1 VKKGFLILLG
11 ALLLMIP
18 ASAWGWSA
26 EVAVSVQCEGES
38 NVVSAS
44 IVSSDEAGAHII
56 SVAPTSFPGTAGSG
70 TVTVVVGWEGT
81 EETQTTEHAVQFGD
95 CVVAPTPQPVPPP
108 PPVPSQPVCPDG
120 GPNNVG
126 TDGKDE
132 GTPGQNDSCWRG
144 SAAPAPVVQAAPAPA
159 PAAAAAPAATPAPAP
174 APVAVVEAP
183 AVKKT
188 LAVKP
193 KPAEGASS
201 TKVVEKA
208 PAKPKAAP
216 ARATKSET
224 LPYTGAPVALYGLG
238 GLLLIGLGI
247 MTLRRVES

>member
-1 VKKGFLILLG
+1 VKKGLLILLG

-26 EVAVSVQCEGES
+26 QVAVSVQCEGET

-56 SVAPTSFPGTAGSG
+56 SVSPTSFPGTAGSG

-81 EETQTTEHAVQFGD
+81 EETQTTEHSVQFGD
-95 CVVAPTPQPVPPP
+95 CVVAPTPQPVPPTP
-108 PPVPSQPVCPDG
+108 AQPVCPDG

-126 TDGKDE
+126 KDGQ
-132 GTPGQNDSCWRG
+132 PGNDSCAR
-144 SAAPAPVVQAAPAPA
+144 SVPAPAVVVTTPA
-159 PAAAAAPAATPAPAP
+159 PAAAVPAAATPTPAP
-174 APVAVVEAP
+174 AVVEAP

-224 LPYTGAPVALYGLG
+224 LPYTGAPIVLYGLG
-238 GLLLIGLGI
+238 GLLLIGMGLVA
-247 MTLRRVES
+247 RRMAQP